1 MTRNQRYKVDQR
13 EEEESRGADD
23 AAIPYILP
31 LAGYKSVSSKH
42 RIQRHSSFMLN
53 RGFKAYMTE
62 SGSLQTFLREGI
74 GSFSNQSLRYGSGVY
89 GADIFDCIWL
99 PYNSENW
106 SHIRTNNSIDNDNEF
121 KLPENV
127 MAMAS
132 VPTDPDAHM
141 NISLTGLRITSRFYV
156 FLHFSEIQELDPND
170 TR

>member
-1 MTRNQRYKVDQR
+1 
-13 EEEESRGADD
+13 
-23 AAIPYILP
+23 
-31 LAGYKSVSSKH
+31 
-42 RIQRHSSFMLN
+42 MLN

>member
-1 MTRNQRYKVDQR
+1 
-13 EEEESRGADD
+13 
-23 AAIPYILP
+23 
-31 LAGYKSVSSKH
+31 
-42 RIQRHSSFMLN
+42 MLN

-89 GADIFDCIWL
+89 GADVFDCIWL

-106 SHIRTNNSIDNDNEF
+106 SHIRTNSSIDNDSEF

-156 FLHFSEIQELDPND
+156 FLHFSEIQELDPNY